1 MTPQTAVARI
11 RGWSPSRWA
20 PALGQAPAPA
30 SVPAPRPA
38 SPLEWRPVMFVTNG
52 AVSVLSFMLAPRLRT
67 PVKEERREDGK
78 TVERTVGHKMN
89 VWSWAVYGLAAL
101 TAWRAFDEYSR
112 IR

>member
-1 MTPQTAVARI
+1 MAPQTAVLRPV
-11 RGWSPSRWA
+11 GWLPSPWSPR
-20 PALGQAPAPA
+20 LGQPPAPA
-30 SVPAPRPA
+30 SVPPLRPA

-67 PVKEERREDGK
+67 PVKEDRKEDGR